1 MNNIKISVV
10 SVSFNSKNTI
20 DNAISSVISQSCKN
34 IEYIAIDGGSTDGT
48 VDIIKSYGGK
58 ITKFISEP
66 DKGIYDAMN
75 KGIRMASGDV
85 IGILNSD
92 DMYADDAVLKDV
104 AETFERTG
112 ADAVYGDL
120 VYVDKDDTNKVV
132 RYWKSGP
139 YKPGSFRKGW
149 HPAHPALFVRKAIYD
164 KYGVFDTSFDIS
176 ADFELMLRFFEKHK
190 IKTAYLPRVLVKM
203 RMGGESNGSLAN
215 IIKGNVNILRAF
227 WRNGIFVT
235 PLYTLKRAWGKMKQ
249 FKEQAVS
256 SNVE

>member
-1 MNNIKISVV
+1 MKLSIVTSVYN
-10 SVSFNSKNTI
+10 NSKS
-20 DNAISSVISQSCKN
+20 ISSAINSVLSQKDIN
-34 IEYIAIDGGSTDGT
+34 LEYIIIDGGSTDGT

-176 ADFELMLRFFEKHK
+176 ADFELMLRFFEKHS
-190 IKTAYLPRVLVKM
+190 IKTVYLPRVLVKM
-203 RMGGESNGSLAN
+203 RMGGESNRSLAN
-215 IIKGNVNILRAF
+215 IIKGNVNILCAF
-227 WRNGIFVT
+227 WKNGIFVT
-235 PLYTLKRAWGKMKQ
+235 PFYTLKRAWEKMKQ
-249 FKEQAVS
+249 FKEQTV
-256 SNVE
+256 

>member
-1 MNNIKISVV
+1 MKNPKISIITVV
-10 SVSFNSKNTI
+10 FNNKEM
-20 DNAISSVISQSCKN
+20 ISSVIDSVQEQTYKD
-34 IEYIAIDGGSTDGT
+34 IEHIVIDGGSTDGT

-66 DKGIYDAMN
+66 DNGIYDAMN
-75 KGIRMASGDV
+75 KGIKLASGDI

-92 DMYADDAVLKDV
+92 DMYADNAVLKDV

-120 VYVDKDDTNKVV
+120 VYVNKDDTNEVV

-176 ADFELMLRFFEKHK
+176 ADFELMLRFFEKHS
-190 IKTAYLPRVLVKM
+190 IKTVYLPRVLVKM
-203 RMGGESNGSLAN
+203 RVGGESNRSLAN

-227 WRNGIFVT
+227 WKSGIFVT
-235 PLYTLKRAWGKMKQ
+235 PLYTLRRAWGKMKQ
-249 FKEQAVS
+249 FKE
-256 SNVE
+256 

>member
-1 MNNIKISVV
+1 MGCKTVTIITASYNSRISIKDAINSVL
-10 SVSFNSKNTI
+10 
-20 DNAISSVISQSCKN
+20 SQR
-34 IEYIAIDGGSTDGT
+34 YINLKYIIIDGGSTDGT
-48 VDIIKSYGGK
+48 GDIIKSYGGK

-75 KGIRMASGDV
+75 KGIKMASGDV

-120 VYVDKDDTNKVV
+120 VYVNKDDTNEVV

-176 ADFELMLRFFEKHK
+176 ADFELMLRFFEKHS
-190 IKTAYLPRVLVKM
+190 IKTVYLPRVLVKM
-203 RMGGESNGSLAN
+203 RVGGESNRSLAN

-227 WRNGIFVT
+227 WKSGIFVT
-235 PLYTLKRAWGKMKQ
+235 PLYTLRRAWGKMKQ
-249 FKEQAVS
+249 FKE
-256 SNVE
+256 

>member
-1 MNNIKISVV
+1 MGCKTVTIITASY
-10 SVSFNSKNTI
+10 NSRI
-20 DNAISSVISQSCKN
+20 GIENAINSVLSQKDIN
-34 IEYIAIDGGSTDGT
+34 LEYIIIDGGSTDGT

-66 DKGIYDAMN
+66 DNGIYDAMN
-75 KGIRMASGDV
+75 KGIKLASGDI

-92 DMYADDAVLKDV
+92 DMYADNAVLKDV

-120 VYVDKDDTNKVV
+120 VYVDKGDTNEVV

-149 HPAHPALFVRKAIYD
+149 HPAHPALFVRRAIYD
-164 KYGVFDTSFDIS
+164 KYGVFDASFDIS

-190 IKTAYLPRVLVKM
+190 IRIAYLPRVLVKM
-203 RMGGESNGSLAN
+203 RMGGESNRSLAN
-215 IIKGNVNILRAF
+215 IIKGNINILRAF
-227 WRNGIFVT
+227 WKNGIFVT
-235 PLYTLKRAWGKMKQ
+235 PFYTLRRAWGKMKQ
-249 FKEQAVS
+249 FKE
-256 SNVE
+256 